1 MNIIYKAIDV
11 ALIVCCV
18 YLTATTTAQEAE
30 SVIIPLPQR
39 AKPVEGSIKAFR
51 GAPRFDMQQLFP
63 EDRFPNIIVAMDGS
77 VLATWGRKSLQ
88 VRRSEDGGET
98 WGTPITVGPGFQG
111 GGTTVDETSGDILV
125 FVEEKHP
132 PAPLTVYRS
141 KDSGKTWNVQETVIH
156 PDSRGNVPSMSM
168 NEHGITLRHSRHN
181 GRLLRP
187 ARWYGTRNKPAIHYP
202 THYTTAIYSDD
213 GGKTWQTSD
222 PFPEFG
228 TGEAAVAELS
238 DGTIYYNT
246 RRHWAP
252 KGKNPLRRW
261 HGWSRDGG
269 QSWQDV
275 SICEV
280 LPDGAQNRDYG
291 LMGGLVRLP
300 VDDRDI
306 LLYSN
311 IVSQKERANGHVWAS
326 FDGGK
331 TWPIKRLVFKGAFA
345 YSSLSVGRTGTTTE
359 GLVYLLFEGG
369 PKGGGTMASFNLAW
383 LLKGKPTGDGELPEW
398 IENSQ

>member
-1 MNIIYKAIDV
+1 MNKPITGQVILTMACMIALMTSSLSCATVKA
-11 ALIVCCV
+11 
-18 YLTATTTAQEAE
+18 
-30 SVIIPLPQR
+30 
-39 AKPVEGSIKAFR
+39 VEGSIKAFR
-51 GAPRFDMQQLFP
+51 GAPTFDLQQIFP
-63 EDRFPNIIVAMDGS
+63 GERFPNVIVAMDGT
-77 VLATWGRKSLQ
+77 VLATSGRTSLQ

-98 WGTPITVGPGFQG
+98 WGDPVTVGRGLQG
-111 GGTTVDETSGDILV
+111 GGATVDETSGDILV
-125 FVEEKHP
+125 FVEEEHP

-141 KDSGKTWNVQETVIH
+141 KDSGKTWSAQETVVH
-156 PDSRGNVPSMSM
+156 PDSRGNVPSMHM
-168 NEHGITLRHSRHN
+168 NDHGITLRHGKHT

-187 ARWYGTRNKPAIHYP
+187 ARWYAEGNRPESLFP

-213 GGKTWQTSD
+213 GGKTWQTSE

-228 TGEAAVAELS
+228 TGEAAVAELA
-238 DGTIYYNT
+238 DGTVYYNT

-252 KGKNPLRRW
+252 EGKNPRRRW
-261 HGWSRDGG
+261 HAWSRDGG

-300 VDDRDI
+300 VDGRDI

-345 YSSLSVGRTGTTTE
+345 YSSLTVGRTGTSTE

-369 PKGGGTMASFNLAW
+369 PKGGGTMARFNLAW
-383 LLKGKPTGDGELPEW
+383 LLKGEPTGDGELPKW
-398 IENSQ
+398 IKNSQ